1 MVIMKIGVFWKEI
14 NDSHLRLVEFELL
27 MAYLCGTVEQEN
39 KNTFQE
45 IWRRLRVEKRYYLI
59 LIIAMTK

>member
-1 MVIMKIGVFWKEI
+1 MKIGVFWKEI

-27 MAYLCGTVEQEN
+27 MAYLRGTVEQEN

-45 IWRRLRVEKRYYLI
+45 IWRSSGLKKD
-59 LIIAMTK
+59 II